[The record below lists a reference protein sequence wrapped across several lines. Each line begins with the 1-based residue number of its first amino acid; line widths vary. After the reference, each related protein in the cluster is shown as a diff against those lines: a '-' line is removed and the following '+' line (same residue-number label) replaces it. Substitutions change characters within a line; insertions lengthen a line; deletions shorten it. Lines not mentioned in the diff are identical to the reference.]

1 MQHEKKNNI
10 LVHLTLKMNEVLSLC
25 SNRVKLLKIQPFLEF
40 VFWINIL
47 CGDTEYNRNM
57 CIYNI
62 IFFNPR

>member
-10 LVHLTLKMNEVLSLC
+10 LAHLTLKMNEVLSLC
-25 SNRVKLLKIQPFLEF
+25 SNSVKLLKIQPFLEF
-40 VFWINIL
+40 LLNKHL